1 MDVNDLLEKKK
12 SDKVF
17 VVHSSDTIPQAASAL
32 IVSHIGALVVLDD
45 NDEAVGMISERDISR
60 AVSSDLDKLC
70 DMRVADLMTRKLITC
85 APDDDIP
92 KVMILMEANY
102 LRHLPVVEDGALIGM
117 VSMRDIVGLQ
127 LFSHQQKLHEEEFDW
142 L

>member
-1 MDVNDLLEKKK
+1 MDVNDLLKMKK

-17 VVHSSDTIPQAASAL
+17 VIHSSDTIPQAAGAL
-32 IVSHIGALVVLDD
+32 IASHIGALVVLDD

-70 DMRVADLMTRKLITC
+70 DMRVADLMTRKIITC